1 MSNYSE
7 LCVQDADLLGTG
19 VGNCAKSLGPDIR
32 FFLAESSFTGTAA
45 QLKTKAFWDAGIIAK
60 TVIPFPLATEI
71 EGQNV
76 EAAYFEASSGATFK
90 TKDEKRK
97 TMYTF
102 IENIVVH
109 SGMKSHADRT
119 WNVWFYTEK
128 GYLRCHTKDAD
139 SYEGLKLSNFFVNA
153 QTTQNFS
160 DPSMTPVIMEFNDVD
175 DWDMEFGVL
184 QPDFDMKDLEG
195 VFQASAVVNSAT
207 SLTGTLTVNTAITV
221 KGTNA
226 ALSGLLLGDF
236 ELKDASGVVVTIDSA
251 TETGTTGV
259 YAIVATDAAVTG
271 TISLLD
277 VVTVGTDNYQSNI
290 ATFATA

>member
-7 LCVQDADLLGTG
+7 LCVADSDLLGTG
-19 VGNCAKSLGPDIR
+19 VGNCAKSLGPDVR
-32 FFLAESSFTGTAA
+32 FFLAEKTFTGTAA
-45 QLKTKAFWDAGIIAK
+45 QLKTQAYWEAAIVAK

-76 EAAYFEASSGATFK
+76 EAAYFEASSGVTFK
-90 TKDEKRK
+90 TKAEKRK
-97 TMYTF
+97 TAFTF

-109 SGMKSHADRT
+109 SGMKSHSERG

-128 GYLRCHTKDAD
+128 GYLRCHTKGID

-160 DPSMTPVIMEFNDVD
+160 DPSTTPVIMEFNDVD

-195 VFQASAVVNSAT
+195 VFQAGAVVNSAT
-207 SLTGTLTVNTAITV
+207 SAAGTLTVNTAITV
-221 KGTNA
+221 KGTNS
-226 ALSGLLLGDF
+226 ALSGLLLADF

-251 TETGTTGV
+251 TEVGATGV
-259 YAIVATDAAVTG
+259 YAIVATDAAVAG
-271 TISLLD
+271 TIALD
-277 VVTVGTDNYQSNI
+277 AVVTVGSDNYQSNI

>member
-7 LCVQDADLLGTG
+7 LCVSDADLLGTG
-19 VGNCAKSLGPDIR
+19 VGNCAKSLGADVR
-32 FFLAESSFTGTAA
+32 FFLAESTFTGTAA
-45 QLKTKAFWDAGIIAK
+45 QLKTKAFWDAGIVAK

-76 EAAYFEASSGATFK
+76 EATYFEASSGATFK

-109 SGMKSHADRT
+109 SGMKSHADRR

-128 GYLRCHTKDAD
+128 GYLRCHTKGAD

-175 DWDMEFGVL
+175 DWDMDFGVL

-195 VFQASAVVNSAT
+195 VFQSDAVVNSST
-207 SLTGTLTVNTAITV
+207 QVTGTLTVNTAITV
-221 KGTNA
+221 KGTNSP
-226 ALSGLLLGDF
+226 LSGLLLADF

-251 TETGTTGV
+251 TETGATGV
-259 YAIVATDAAVTG
+259 YAIVATDAAVAG
-271 TISLLD
+271 TVSLKD
-277 VVTVGTDNYQSNI
+277 VVTVGVDYYQSNI